1 MLAVKGKRKYVMI
14 VMALLSIVIFFVLC
28 QCLNVQASGFIDD
41 TIDAGNNYS
50 KYANDNYQ
58 LDFYVDKSWDWLP
71 WNWGDGIGNTAMY
84 AVYLLT
90 DALWGIVR
98 LVSSATGYVV
108 QEAFKLDFIKDMTS
122 YIGNNIQQLAGISPK
137 GISGTGFYPSL
148 LALFLVI
155 LGAYVAYTGMLKKEV
170 TKAINTVVTFV
181 LVFILTTGF
190 IAYAPFYVEKLND
203 FSSDF
208 STEVLNIGTS
218 VTMPDAGTE
227 NKDSADLIRDLL
239 FDVQIYKPWLLL
251 QFGSTDV
258 DKARAE
264 SILSVSPDEE
274 HGEKRTEAV
283 KAEIE
288 DNNNNYLSVA
298 KVGSRLGTVLL
309 LLIVNLVISYFV
321 LLLTG
326 LMILSQVL
334 FSVYALFLVIA
345 FILSLLPTYS
355 GMSKRAIEKVFHI
368 ILTRVGITMILVVAF
383 SISSMF
389 YNVSE
394 GYPFFM
400 IAFLQIV
407 TFVGIYVKMGDILG
421 MIGLQ
426 SNGEGQLGT
435 KMMRPMRSLQSRARV
450 KVSRANRTGRAMLAG
465 AVGGLVG
472 SRAGTKNKQANIQV
486 AENAESGKSYSF
498 NDYAKKTSQRKQNG
512 DDKKNVSSILSISE
526 TGSDKKRMKPN
537 LGQKVGVKAANLVDM
552 PKGAVSKAKRMKNNV
567 ANAPVS
573 ALYAVHQA
581 KDSVTENMKG
591 VKSGFKDGFQSAAGN
606 KQQERREQNIAYQTE
621 LARKREDLHRRK
633 QEKTNK
639 MQGASDF
646 SQKPVAAHTGS
657 GGAADAG
664 RKETYRGSTSSTVEK
679 TTGNLSETPL
689 KDTTNINE
697 ELEKVRSKAI
707 VGHNNEKRNF
717 TEKNSAAPAKNSVNE
732 NPYYESSVNRTT
744 MLNGKPYQQMETGS
758 KRRLR
763 QKRNRKKDNRDL

>member
-1 MLAVKGKRKYVMI
+1 MLAVKGKRKYLFI
-14 VMALLSIVIFFVLC
+14 GMALLSIVIFFVLC
-28 QCLNVQASGFIDD
+28 QYMNVQAGGLIDD

-58 LDFYVDKSWDWLP
+58 LDFYVDKKWDWLP
-71 WNWGDGIGNTAMY
+71 WNWGDGIGNTALY

-108 QEAFKLDFIKDMTS
+108 QEAFKLDFIKDMTG
-122 YIGNNIQQLAGISPK
+122 YIGNNIQQLAGVSPK

-148 LALFLVI
+148 LGLFLVI
-155 LGAYVAYTGMLKKEV
+155 LGGYVTYTGMLKREV

-181 LVFILTTGF
+181 LIFILTTGF

-208 STEVLNIGTS
+208 STEVLNLGTS
-218 VTMPDAGTE
+218 VTMPDAGAA

-258 DKARAE
+258 EKARAE
-264 SILSVSPDEE
+264 SILSVSPDED

-298 KVGSRLGTVLL
+298 KAGSRLGTVLL

-334 FSVYALFLVIA
+334 FIVYALFLVIA

-355 GMSKRAIEKVFHI
+355 GMAKRAIEKVFHI
-368 ILTRVGITMILVVAF
+368 ILTRVGVTMILVVAF

-389 YNVSE
+389 YNVSA

-407 TFVGIYVKMGDILG
+407 TFVGIYVKMGDILS

-426 SNGEGQLGT
+426 SNGEGQLGS
-435 KMMRPMRSLQSRARV
+435 KMMRPMRTLQRRARV
-450 KVSRANRTGRAMLAG
+450 KVGRANRTGRAMLAG

-472 SRAGTKNKQANIQV
+472 SRTGRKNRQMNTQATGNM
-486 AENAESGKSYSF
+486 EGGKSYSF
-498 NDYAKKTSQRKQNG
+498 HDYAKKTSQRKQSGKDKENISG
-512 DDKKNVSSILSISE
+512 SSGFSERSTDKNRMKKN
-526 TGSDKKRMKPN
+526 
-537 LGQKVGVKAANLVDM
+537 LGEKVGARAAGIAGL
-552 PKGAVSKAKRMKNNV
+552 PKGALEKAKRAKDNV
-567 ANAPVS
+567 VNAPTS
-573 ALYAVHQA
+573 ALYAVNRA
-581 KDSVTENMKG
+581 KDSVSDNVKG
-591 VKSGFKDGFQSAAGN
+591 VKNGFQSAAGN
-606 KQQERREQNIAYQTE
+606 KQQERQKQNIAYQTD
-621 LARKREDLHRRK
+621 LARKREDLRRRK
-633 QEKTNK
+633 QEKTNQ
-639 MQGASDF
+639 MHGAPGF
-646 SQKPVAAHTGS
+646 SQKPVTAQTGS
-657 GGAADAG
+657 GDVTDAG
-664 RKETYRGSTSSTVEK
+664 GKEIYRGSNPKLAEKISEKPSNHASTH
-679 TTGNLSETPL
+679 
-689 KDTTNINE
+689 INE
-697 ELEKVRSKAI
+697 ELEKVRSKA
-707 VGHNNEKRNF
+707 VTGHHHGNRKT
-717 TEKNSAAPAKNSVNE
+717 TEKGSAVSARNGGCENSYFDSAT
-732 NPYYESSVNRTT
+732 YRTT
-744 MLNGKPYQQMETGS
+744 MLNGKPYQQSEADR
-758 KRRLR
+758 KRRFR
-763 QKRNRKKDNRDL
+763 PKRNRNRDKSDI

>member
-14 VMALLSIVIFFVLC
+14 GMALLSIVIFFILC
-28 QCLNVQASGFIDD
+28 QCMNVQASGLIDD

-90 DALWGIVR
+90 DALWGIAR

-108 QEAFKLDFIKDMTS
+108 QEAFKLDFIKDMTG
-122 YIGNNIQQLAGISPK
+122 YIGNNIQQLAGVSPK

-148 LALFLVI
+148 LGLFLVI
-155 LGAYVAYTGMLKKEV
+155 LGGYVTYTGMLKKEV

-218 VTMPDAGTE
+218 VTMPDSGTK
-227 NKDSADLIRDLL
+227 NRDSSDLIRDLL

-274 HGEKRTEAV
+274 HGKTRTEAV

-288 DNNNNYLSVA
+288 DNDNNYLSVA
-298 KVGSRLGTVLL
+298 KAGSRLGTVLL

-326 LMILSQVL
+326 IMILSQVL
-334 FSVYALFLVIA
+334 FIVYALFLVIA

-355 GMSKRAIEKVFHI
+355 GMAKRAIEKVFHI
-368 ILTRVGITMILVVAF
+368 ILTRVGVTMILVVAF

-421 MIGLQ
+421 MVGLQ

-435 KMMRPMRSLQSRARV
+435 KMMRPMRSLQRRARV
-450 KVSRANRTGRAMLAG
+450 KVGRANRTGRAMLAG

-472 SRAGTKNKQANIQV
+472 SRAGRKNRQSNTQV
-486 AENAESGKSYSF
+486 TGNVESGRSYSF
-498 NDYAKKTSQRKQNG
+498 HDYAKKASQRKQNG
-512 DDKKNVSSILSISE
+512 DDSKNISSVSGSFE
-526 TGSDKKRMKPN
+526 TGSDKKRIKPN
-537 LGQKVGVKAANLVDM
+537 LGEKVGSRVAGVAGM
-552 PKGAVSKAKRMKNNV
+552 PKDVANKAKRVKDNV
-567 ANAPVS
+567 VNAPTS
-573 ALYAVHQA
+573 ALYAVNRA
-581 KDSVTENMKG
+581 KDSVTDNVKG
-591 VKSGFKDGFQSAAGN
+591 VRSGFQSAVGN
-606 KQQERREQNIAYQTE
+606 KQQERKKQNAAYQTD
-621 LARKREDLHRRK
+621 LARKREDLRRRK

-639 MQGASDF
+639 MHGASDF
-646 SQKPVAAHTGS
+646 SQKPVTAQTGS
-657 GGAADAG
+657 GGVTYAG
-664 RKETYRGSTSSTVEK
+664 GKETYRGSDPKRTEK
-679 TTGNLSETPL
+679 NSEKPSNHAATH
-689 KDTTNINE
+689 INE
-697 ELEKVRSKAI
+697 ELEKVRSKA
-707 VGHNNEKRNF
+707 VTGYHDGNRKT
-717 TEKNSAAPAKNSVNE
+717 TEKGSAVSARNGGSE
-732 NPYYESSVNRTT
+732 NPYFDSGTYRTT
-744 MLNGKPYQQMETGS
+744 MLNGKPYQQSGAAS
-758 KRRLR
+758 KRRFR
-763 QKRNRKKDNRDL
+763 PKRNRNRDNKDI

>member
-1 MLAVKGKRKYVMI
+1 MLAVKRKYLFI
-14 VMALLSIVIFFVLC
+14 GMALFSIVIFFVLC
-28 QCLNVQASGFIDD
+28 QYMNVHASGLIDD

-71 WNWGDGIGNTAMY
+71 WNWGDGIGNTALY
-84 AVYLLT
+84 AVYLIT

-108 QEAFKLDFIKDMTS
+108 QEAFKLDFIKDMTG
-122 YIGNNIQQLAGISPK
+122 YIGNNIQQLAGVSPK

-148 LALFLVI
+148 LGLFLVI
-155 LGAYVAYTGMLKKEV
+155 LGGYVTYTGMLKKEV

-181 LVFILTTGF
+181 LVFLLTTGF
-190 IAYAPFYVEKLND
+190 LAYAPFYVEKLND

-218 VTMPDAGTE
+218 VTMPDSGIK
-227 NKDSADLIRDLL
+227 NRDSADLIRDLL

-258 DKARAE
+258 EKARAE
-264 SILSVSPDEE
+264 SILSISPDEE

-283 KAEIE
+283 KTEIE

-298 KVGSRLGTVLL
+298 KAGSRLGTVLL

-334 FSVYALFLVIA
+334 FIVYALFLVIA

-355 GMSKRAIEKVFHI
+355 GMAKRAVEKVFHI
-368 ILTRVGITMILVVAF
+368 ILTRVGVTMILVVAF

-426 SNGEGQLGT
+426 SNGEGQLGS
-435 KMMRPMRSLQSRARV
+435 KMMRPMRSLQRRARV
-450 KVSRANRTGRAMLAG
+450 KVGRANRTGRAMLAG
-465 AVGGLVG
+465 VVGGLAG
-472 SRAGTKNKQANIQV
+472 SRAGTKNKQANTH
-486 AENAESGKSYSF
+486 AAGNMEGGRSYSF
-498 NDYAKKTSQRKQNG
+498 HDYANKASQRKQNG
-512 DDKKNVSSILSISE
+512 EDKKKVYSASGFSE
-526 TGSDKKRMKPN
+526 RSSDKNRIKPN
-537 LGQKVGVKAANLVDM
+537 LGEKVGSKVAGIAGM
-552 PKGAVSKAKRMKNNV
+552 PKGAVEKAKRVKDNV
-567 ANAPVS
+567 VNAPTS
-573 ALYAVHQA
+573 ALYAVNRA
-581 KDSVTENMKG
+581 KDSVSNNVKG
-591 VKSGFKDGFQSAAGN
+591 GRSGFQSAAGN
-606 KQQERREQNIAYQTE
+606 KQQERQKQNAAYQTD
-621 LARKREDLHRRK
+621 LARKREDLRRRK
-633 QEKTNK
+633 QEKQNR
-639 MQGASDF
+639 MQGESGR
-646 SQKPVAAHTGS
+646 QKPVTMQKGTGGVTDT
-657 GGAADAG
+657 GG
-664 RKETYRGSTSSTVEK
+664 KETYRSSDPKTAEK
-679 TTGNLSETPL
+679 IAGKPYNHAYTH
-689 KDTTNINE
+689 INE
-697 ELEKVRSKAI
+697 KLEKVRSKA
-707 VGHNNEKRNF
+707 VTGHRDGNHNP
-717 TEKNSAAPAKNSVNE
+717 TEKDSAVSARNRGSE
-732 NPYYESSVNRTT
+732 NPYYESSVSRTT
-744 MLNGKPYQQMETGS
+744 MLNGKPYQQPETGS

-763 QKRNRKKDNRDL
+763 PKRNRKRDNKDL

>member
-1 MLAVKGKRKYVMI
+1 MLAVKRKRKYLFI
-14 VMALLSIVIFFVLC
+14 GMALLGIVIFFVLC
-28 QCLNVQASGFIDD
+28 QYMNVQASGLIDD

-71 WNWGDGIGNTAMY
+71 WNWGDGIGNTALY

-108 QEAFKLDFIKDMTS
+108 QEAFKLDFIKDMTG
-122 YIGNNIQQLAGISPK
+122 YIGNNIQQLAGVSPK

-148 LALFLVI
+148 LGLFLVI
-155 LGAYVAYTGMLKKEV
+155 LGGYVTYTGMLKKEV

-181 LVFILTTGF
+181 LIFILTTGF

-218 VTMPDAGTE
+218 VTMPDAGAA
-227 NKDSADLIRDLL
+227 NKDSSDLIRDLL

-258 DKARAE
+258 EKTRAE
-264 SILSVSPDEE
+264 SILSVSPDED

-298 KVGSRLGTVLL
+298 KAGSRLGTVLL

-334 FSVYALFLVIA
+334 FIVYALFLVIA

-355 GMSKRAIEKVFHI
+355 GMAKRAIEKVFHI
-368 ILTRVGITMILVVAF
+368 ILTRVGVTMILVVAF

-389 YNVSE
+389 YNVSG

-407 TFVGIYVKMGDILG
+407 TFVGIYAKMGDILS
-421 MIGLQ
+421 MVGLQ
-426 SNGEGQLGT
+426 SNGEGQLGS
-435 KMMRPMRSLQSRARV
+435 KMMRPMRTLQRRARV
-450 KVSRANRTGRAMLAG
+450 KVGRANRTGRAMLAG
-465 AVGGLVG
+465 AVGGLAG
-472 SRAGTKNKQANIQV
+472 SRTGRKNRKVNAQATGNM
-486 AENAESGKSYSF
+486 EGGKSYSF
-498 NDYAKKTSQRKQNG
+498 HDYAKKTSQRKQSG
-512 DDKKNVSSILSISE
+512 EDKKSVSGSSGFSE
-526 TGSDKKRMKPN
+526 RSTDKNRMKQN
-537 LGQKVGVKAANLVDM
+537 LGEKVGARAAVIAGV
-552 PKGAVSKAKRMKNNV
+552 PKGTVEKAKRVKDNV
-567 ANAPVS
+567 VNAPTS
-573 ALYAVHQA
+573 ALYAVNRA
-581 KDSVTENMKG
+581 KDSVSENVKG
-591 VKSGFKDGFQSAAGN
+591 VKNGFQSAAGN
-606 KQQERREQNIAYQTE
+606 KQQERQKQNIAYQAD
-621 LARKREDLHRRK
+621 LARKREDLRRRK

-639 MQGASDF
+639 IQGKSDF
-646 SQKPVAAHTGS
+646 SQKPVTVQPGS
-657 GGAADAG
+657 GGVTDTG
-664 RKETYRGSTSSTVEK
+664 GKETYRGSDPKLAEK
-679 TTGNLSETPL
+679 ISEKPSNHAATH
-689 KDTTNINE
+689 INE
-697 ELEKVRSKAI
+697 KLEKVRSKA
-707 VGHNNEKRNF
+707 VTGHRDGSQKPIEKGSTVSARNG
-717 TEKNSAAPAKNSVNE
+717 VNE
-732 NPYYESSVNRTT
+732 NPYFDSATYRTT
-744 MLNGKPYQQMETGS
+744 MLNGKPYQQPEADR
-758 KRRLR
+758 KRRFR
-763 QKRNRKKDNRDL
+763 PKRNRNRDKKDI

>member
-1 MLAVKGKRKYVMI
+1 MLAVKRKRKYLFI
-14 VMALLSIVIFFVLC
+14 GMALLGIVIFFVLC
-28 QCLNVQASGFIDD
+28 QYMNVQASGLIDD

-71 WNWGDGIGNTAMY
+71 WNWGDGIGNTALY
-84 AVYLLT
+84 AVYLIT

-108 QEAFKLDFIKDMTS
+108 QEAFKLDFIKDMTG
-122 YIGNNIQQLAGISPK
+122 YIGNNIQQLAGVSPK
-137 GISGTGFYPSL
+137 GISGSGFYPSL
-148 LALFLVI
+148 LGLFLVI
-155 LGAYVAYTGMLKKEV
+155 LGGYVTYTGMLKKEV

-181 LVFILTTGF
+181 LVFLLTTGF

-208 STEVLNIGTS
+208 STEVLNLGTS
-218 VTMPDAGTE
+218 VTMPDSGIK

-258 DKARAE
+258 EKARAE
-264 SILSVSPDEE
+264 SILSISPDEE

-283 KAEIE
+283 KTEIE

-298 KVGSRLGTVLL
+298 KAGSRLGTVLL

-334 FSVYALFLVIA
+334 FIVYALFLVIA

-355 GMSKRAIEKVFHI
+355 GMAKRAVEKVFHI
-368 ILTRVGITMILVVAF
+368 ILTRVGVTMILVVAF

-407 TFVGIYVKMGDILG
+407 TFVGIYIKMGDILS
-421 MIGLQ
+421 MVGLQ
-426 SNGEGQLGT
+426 SNGEGQLGS
-435 KMMRPMRSLQSRARV
+435 KMMRPMRSLQRRARV
-450 KVSRANRTGRAMLAG
+450 KVRQANRTGRAMLTG

-472 SRAGTKNKQANIQV
+472 SRAGTKNRQANTQ
-486 AENAESGKSYSF
+486 AAGNMEGGKSYSF
-498 NDYAKKTSQRKQNG
+498 HEYAKKTSQRKQNG
-512 DDKKNVSSILSISE
+512 EDDKNRF
-526 TGSDKKRMKPN
+526 TGSFETDSDRKRIKPN
-537 LGQKVGVKAANLVDM
+537 LGQKVGSKVAGVAGM
-552 PKGAVSKAKRMKNNV
+552 PKDVANKAKRVKDNV
-567 ANAPVS
+567 VNAPTS
-573 ALYAVHQA
+573 ALYAVNRA
-581 KDSVTENMKG
+581 KDSVAENVKG
-591 VKSGFKDGFQSAAGN
+591 VRNGFQSAAGN
-606 KQQERREQNIAYQTE
+606 KQQERQKQNAAYQTD
-621 LARKREDLHRRK
+621 LARKREDLRRRK
-633 QEKTNK
+633 QEKQNR
-639 MQGASDF
+639 MQGEAGR
-646 SQKPVAAHTGS
+646 QKPVTMQTGS
-657 GGAADAG
+657 GGGTDAEG
-664 RKETYRGSTSSTVEK
+664 KDTYRSSDPKTAEKIAGKSPNHASTH
-679 TTGNLSETPL
+679 
-689 KDTTNINE
+689 INE
-697 ELEKVRSKAI
+697 ELEKVRSKA
-707 VGHNNEKRNF
+707 VNGYRDGNQNT
-717 TEKNSAAPAKNSVNE
+717 TEKGSAVSARNRSSE
-732 NPYYESSVNRTT
+732 NPYYESNVSRTT
-744 MLNGKPYQQMETGS
+744 MLNGKPYQQPEAGS

-763 QKRNRKKDNRDL
+763 PKRNRKRDNKDL

>member
-1 MLAVKGKRKYVMI
+1 MLAVKRKRKYLFI
-14 VMALLSIVIFFVLC
+14 GMALLGIVIFFVLC
-28 QCLNVQASGFIDD
+28 QYMNVQASGLIDD

-71 WNWGDGIGNTAMY
+71 WNWGDGIGNTALY
-84 AVYLLT
+84 AVYLIT

-108 QEAFKLDFIKDMTS
+108 QEAFKLDFIKDMTG
-122 YIGNNIQQLAGISPK
+122 YIGNNIQQLAGVSPK

-148 LALFLVI
+148 LGLFLVI
-155 LGAYVAYTGMLKKEV
+155 LGGYVTYTGMLKKEV

-181 LVFILTTGF
+181 LVFLLTTGF

-208 STEVLNIGTS
+208 STEVLNLGTS
-218 VTMPDAGTE
+218 VTMPDSGIKD
-227 NKDSADLIRDLL
+227 KDSADLIRDLL

-258 DKARAE
+258 EKARAE
-264 SILSVSPDEE
+264 SILSISPDEE

-283 KAEIE
+283 KTEIE

-298 KVGSRLGTVLL
+298 KAGSRLGTVLL

-334 FSVYALFLVIA
+334 FIVYALFLVIA

-355 GMSKRAIEKVFHI
+355 GMAKRAVEKVFHI
-368 ILTRVGITMILVVAF
+368 ILTRVGVTMILVVAF

-407 TFVGIYVKMGDILG
+407 TFVGIYVKMGDILS
-421 MIGLQ
+421 MVGLQ
-426 SNGEGQLGT
+426 SNGEGQLGS
-435 KMMRPMRSLQSRARV
+435 KMMRPMRSLQRRARV

-465 AVGGLVG
+465 AVGGLAG
-472 SRAGTKNKQANIQV
+472 ARAGTKQKQANAQ
-486 AENAESGKSYSF
+486 AAGNTANSNSYSYS
-498 NDYAKKTSQRKQNG
+498 DYAKKASQRKQNG
-512 DDKKNVSSILSISE
+512 EDNKNRSSASGSFE
-526 TGSDKKRMKPN
+526 TGSDKNRIKPN
-537 LGQKVGVKAANLVDM
+537 LGHKVGFKVAGVAGM
-552 PKGAVSKAKRMKNNV
+552 PKDV
-567 ANAPVS
+567 ANKVKRVKDNVVNAPTS
-573 ALYAVHQA
+573 ALYAVNRA
-581 KDSVTENMKG
+581 KDSAADNVKG
-591 VKSGFKDGFQSAAGN
+591 VRSGFRSAAGN
-606 KQQERREQNIAYQTE
+606 KQQERQKQNAAYQTD
-621 LARKREDLHRRK
+621 LARKREDLRRRK
-633 QEKTNK
+633 QEKQNR
-639 MQGASDF
+639 MQGTSNF
-646 SQKPVAAHTGS
+646 SQKPVAAQAGSS
-657 GGAADAG
+657 GGADAG
-664 RKETYRGSTSSTVEK
+664 GKEAYRGGTSGTVEK
-679 TTGNLSETPL
+679 PVGKPSNHASTH
-689 KDTTNINE
+689 INE
-697 ELEKVRSKAI
+697 ELEKVRSKA
-707 VGHNNEKRNF
+707 VTGHRDGNQNT
-717 TEKNSAAPAKNSVNE
+717 TEKGSAVSARNWGSE
-732 NPYYESSVNRTT
+732 NPYYESSVSRTT
-744 MLNGKPYQQMETGS
+744 MLNGKPYQQPETGS

-763 QKRNRKKDNRDL
+763 PKRNRKRDNKDL